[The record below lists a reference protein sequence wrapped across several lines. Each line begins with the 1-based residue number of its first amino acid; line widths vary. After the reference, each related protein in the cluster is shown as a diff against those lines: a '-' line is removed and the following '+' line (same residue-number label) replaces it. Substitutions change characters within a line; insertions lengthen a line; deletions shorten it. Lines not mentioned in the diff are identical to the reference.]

1 MRRIILYI
9 ATSIDGYIATPDGGI
24 EWLNEIPNPNKTD
37 HGYNTLLDSIDAVLM
52 GGRTYHEIIGYGVA
66 WPYKDKISYVVSRRD
81 SNVTPNEK
89 VHFIIEDIIA
99 RISELKAETGKD
111 IWLVGG
117 GELTTILLNANLI
130 DEMRLCIAPVILGQ
144 GIPLFPNKPKES
156 AWTLT
161 DSKAYDTGIVT
172 MTYCKKRE

>member
-9 ATSIDGYIATPDGGI
+9 ATSIDGYIATPDGGV

-37 HGYNTLLDSIDAVLM
+37 HGYNTWLNSIDTVLM

-66 WPYKDKISYVVSRRD
+66 WPYKDKIAYVVSRRD
-81 SNVTPNEK
+81 SNVTPNEN
-89 VHFIIEDIIA
+89 VHFITEDIIA

-156 AWTLT
+156 TWTLT
-161 DSKAYDTGIVT
+161 GSEIYDTGIVIT
-172 MTYCKKRE
+172 TYQKR

>member
-9 ATSIDGYIATPDGGI
+9 ATSIDGYIATPDGGV

-37 HGYNTLLDSIDAVLM
+37 HGYNTLLDSIDVVLM

-81 SNVTPNEK
+81 SNVTPNEN
-89 VHFIIEDIIA
+89 VHFITEDIIA

-156 AWTLT
+156 AWSLT
-161 DSKAYDTGIVT
+161 GSQIYDTGIVIT
-172 MTYCKKRE
+172 TYQKR